1 MFLECDLDEHEEL
14 VSENGAYGEVLEDA
28 IAFEAG
34 GKLRSYLYIARDD
47 SMVPGVYRATDQSAS
62 RWEARCSSWRESGK
76 PEISK
81 IAMAQRELSLE
92 ISRATRCNIFTR
104 ITPRVRANL
113 SKNNNEIEASTRDTR
128 FAPDVRLTTK
138 FAYVSVEVPTKG

>member
-62 RWEARCSSWRESGK
+62 R
-76 PEISK
+76 
-81 IAMAQRELSLE
+81 
-92 ISRATRCNIFTR
+92 
-104 ITPRVRANL
+104 
-113 SKNNNEIEASTRDTR
+113 
-128 FAPDVRLTTK
+128 
-138 FAYVSVEVPTKG
+138 